1 MVYKKMQKK
10 VLVGLILIIVFA
22 VLIFSVPQLIGNRNV
37 APVLSISALVLISIY
52 IVLSLEI
59 IHRGSLAL
67 LGATVIV
74 SAAIVFGALQPEES
88 LDFIIEEAID
98 FNTIGL
104 LLGMMVIVAILGE
117 TGVFYWVGI
126 RATNLSKGN
135 LWKLMLLL
143 STFTAI
149 ASMFID
155 NVTTILLMVPVTLS
169 IVRILK
175 VPPIPFILSQAL
187 VSNIGGSATL
197 IGDPP
202 NILIGSAAN
211 IDFNS
216 FLIYMGPTVAIV
228 FIASLFLLR
237 FFFRKDLHVKD
248 KQGQGEHQIAVENIS
263 ATVQAGELIKSKEGS
278 FIKDKNLLKKCMI
291 VLVGVIALFS
301 LQNIHHLEVSV
312 IALGGAAVL
321 LVISRA
327 HFEKIL
333 HEVDWSTLIFFTG
346 LFIIVGVA
354 QHVGL
359 ISILSSAAINVTG
372 GNFWNTYIMMIWLSG
387 IASAFVDNIPFT
399 ATMIPLVE
407 TLNADPNIAL
417 TVDEFQISP
426 LWWAL
431 ALGADFGG
439 NGTLIGSSAGVVA
452 AGLSERFGYRITFV
466 RWFKIGFPFM
476 LVTLAIATVILPL
489 LTLILMPH

>member
-1 MVYKKMQKK
+1 MQRSQQ
-10 VLVGLILIIVFA
+10 VLDRKHVIGILIILGYA
-22 VLIFSVPQLIGNRNV
+22 LLIFTIPLLVDKQIAPILAIVTVVMV
-37 APVLSISALVLISIY
+37 AVYVLLALD
-52 IVLSLEI
+52 I
-59 IHRGSLAL
+59 IHRSVLAI
-67 LGATVIV
+67 LGGIIAIASAIIFGTINAEDSV
-74 SAAIVFGALQPEES
+74 S
-88 LDFIIEEAID
+88 FIIESID

-104 LLGMMVIVAILGE
+104 LLGMMIIVAILGE

-126 RATNLSKGN
+126 KAGKISKGN

-143 STFTAI
+143 CSFTAV

-169 IVRILK
+169 ITRTLK
-175 VPPIPFILSQAL
+175 VPPIPFILSQ
-187 VSNIGGSATL
+187 VMISNIGGAVTL

-248 KQGQGEHQIAVENIS
+248 KQGQGEHQIAVENSSGTI
-263 ATVQAGELIKSKEGS
+263 QADELKEGT

-301 LQNIHHLEVSV
+301 LQNLHHLEVSV
-312 IALGGAAVL
+312 IALGGAAIL

-333 HEVDWSTLIFFTG
+333 HEVDW
-346 LFIIVGVA
+346 
-354 QHVGL
+354 
-359 ISILSSAAINVTG
+359 
-372 GNFWNTYIMMIWLSG
+372 
-387 IASAFVDNIPFT
+387 
-399 ATMIPLVE
+399 
-407 TLNADPNIAL
+407 
-417 TVDEFQISP
+417 
-426 LWWAL
+426 
-431 ALGADFGG
+431 
-439 NGTLIGSSAGVVA
+439 
-452 AGLSERFGYRITFV
+452 
-466 RWFKIGFPFM
+466 
-476 LVTLAIATVILPL
+476 
-489 LTLILMPH
+489 

>member
-1 MVYKKMQKK
+1 MQKR
-10 VLVGLILIIVFA
+10 VLIGLILIVVFA
-22 VLIFSVPQLIGNRNV
+22 VLIFSIPQVIGKKDV
-37 APVLSISALVLISIY
+37 APVLSISALVLVSIY

-67 LGATVIV
+67 LGATIIV
-74 SAAIVFGALQPEES
+74 AAAIGFGALQPEES

-104 LLGMMVIVAILGE
+104 LLGMMVIVAIFGE

-126 RATNLSKGN
+126 KASNLSKGN

-169 IVRILK
+169 IARILK
-175 VPPIPFILSQAL
+175 VPPIPLILSQAL

-228 FIASLFLLR
+228 FVASLLLLR
-237 FFFRKDLHVKD
+237 FFFRKDLQVKKK
-248 KQGQGEHQIAVENIS
+248 KQEQLTLENDNNKTNLIH
-263 ATVQAGELIKSKEGS
+263 ELIQPDEGS
-278 FIKDKNLLKKCMI
+278 FIKDKNLLKKSMI
-291 VLVGVIALFS
+291 VLIGVIILFS
-301 LQNIHHLEVSV
+301 LQNLHHIEVSV

-321 LVISRA
+321 LVITRA

-333 HEVDWSTLIFFTG
+333 HEVDWATLIFFTG
-346 LFIIVGVA
+346 LFIIVGIA

-359 ISILSSAAINVTG
+359 INILSSAALNVTG
-372 GNFWNTYIMMIWLSG
+372 GNFWNTYIMLIWFSG
-387 IASAFVDNIPFT
+387 ISSAFVDNIPLT
-399 ATMIPLVE
+399 ATMIPFVE

-417 TVDEFQISP
+417 TVDKFQISP

-452 AGLSERFGYRITFV
+452 AGLSERFGYRISFI

-476 LVTLAIATVILPL
+476 LITLAIGTIVLPL
-489 LTLILMPH
+489 FTIILMPH

>member
-1 MVYKKMQKK
+1 MQKK
-10 VLVGLILIIVFA
+10 VLIGLVLIVVFA
-22 VLIFSVPQLIGNRNV
+22 VLIFSIPQLIGKKNI

-52 IVLSLEI
+52 IILSLEI

-67 LGATVIV
+67 LGATIIV
-74 SAAIVFGALQPEES
+74 SAAVGFGALQPEES

-126 RATNLSKGN
+126 KATNLSKGN
-135 LWKLMLLL
+135 LWKLMVLL
-143 STFTAI
+143 STFTAV

-228 FIASLFLLR
+228 FVASLLLLK
-237 FFFRKDLHVKD
+237 FFFRKDLQIIEEEEQH
-248 KQGQGEHQIAVENIS
+248 KQQRPLENGNNDNNS
-263 ATVQAGELIKSKEGS
+263 LTNELIQYKEGS
-278 FIKDKNLLKKCMI
+278 LIKDKNLLKKCMI

-301 LQNIHHLEVSV
+301 LQNLHHLEVSV

-321 LVISRA
+321 LVITRA

-346 LFIIVGVA
+346 LFIIVGIA

-359 ISILSSAAINVTG
+359 IGILSSVAINLTG
-372 GNFWNTYIMMIWLSG
+372 GNFWNTYIMVIWLSG

-407 TLNADPNIAL
+407 ALNADPKIAII
-417 TVDEFQISP
+417 VDEFEISP

-452 AGLSERFGYRITFV
+452 AGLSERFGYRITFI
-466 RWFKIGFPFM
+466 RWLKIGFPFM
-476 LVTLAIATVILPL
+476 LITLGIGTVILPL
-489 LTLILMPH
+489 FTFIIIPH

>member
-1 MVYKKMQKK
+1 MQKK
-10 VLVGLILIIVFA
+10 ILIGIVLIIVFA
-22 VLIFSVPQLIGNRNV
+22 ILIFSVPQLIGKKNV

-67 LGATVIV
+67 LGATIIV
-74 SAAIVFGALQPEES
+74 SAAIGFGALQPEES

-126 RATNLSKGN
+126 KATNLSKGN

-228 FIASLFLLR
+228 FVASLFLLK
-237 FFFRKDLHVKD
+237 FFFRKDLHIKER
-248 KQGQGEHQIAVENIS
+248 QEQREHQLATENPGKTNL
-263 ATVQAGELIKSKEGS
+263 AAELIQPQEGSS

-301 LQNIHHLEVSV
+301 LQNLHHVEVSV
-312 IALGGAAVL
+312 IALGGAAIL

-327 HFEKIL
+327 HFERIL

-346 LFIIVGVA
+346 LFIIVGIA

-359 ISILSSAAINVTG
+359 ISILSSAAINLTG
-372 GNFWNTYIMMIWLSG
+372 GNFWNTYIMIIWLSG

-407 TLNADPNIAL
+407 TLNDEPNIAL

-452 AGLSERFGYRITFV
+452 AGLSEKFGYRISFV
-466 RWFKIGFPFM
+466 RWFKVGFPFM
-476 LVTLAIATVILPL
+476 LVTLAIATVVLPIL
-489 LTLILMPH
+489 TIILMPH

>member
-1 MVYKKMQKK
+1 MQKK
-10 VLVGLILIIVFA
+10 VLIGLVLIVVFA
-22 VLIFSVPQLIGNRNV
+22 VLIFSIPQLIGKKNI

-52 IVLSLEI
+52 IILSLEI

-67 LGATVIV
+67 LGATIIV
-74 SAAIVFGALQPEES
+74 SAAVGFGALQPEES

-126 RATNLSKGN
+126 KATNLSKGN
-135 LWKLMLLL
+135 LWKLMVLL
-143 STFTAI
+143 STFTAV

-202 NILIGSAAN
+202 NILIGSAAS

-228 FIASLFLLR
+228 FVASLLLLK
-237 FFFRKDLHVKD
+237 FFFRKDLQIKEEEQH
-248 KQGQGEHQIAVENIS
+248 KQQRPLENGNNDNNS
-263 ATVQAGELIKSKEGS
+263 LTNELIQYKEGS
-278 FIKDKNLLKKCMI
+278 LIKDKNLLKKCMI

-301 LQNIHHLEVSV
+301 LQNLHHLEVSV

-321 LVISRA
+321 LVITRA

-346 LFIIVGVA
+346 LFIIVGIA

-359 ISILSSAAINVTG
+359 IGILSSVAINLTG
-372 GNFWNTYIMMIWLSG
+372 GNFWNTYIMVIWLSG

-407 TLNADPNIAL
+407 ALNADPKIAQI
-417 TVDEFQISP
+417 VDEFEISP

-452 AGLSERFGYRITFV
+452 AGLSERFGYRITFI
-466 RWFKIGFPFM
+466 RWLKIGFPFM
-476 LVTLAIATVILPL
+476 LITLGIGTVILPL
-489 LTLILMPH
+489 FTFIIIPH

>member
-1 MVYKKMQKK
+1 MQKK
-10 VLVGLILIIVFA
+10 ILIGFVLIIVFA
-22 VLIFSVPQLIGNRNV
+22 VLIFSVPQLIGKKNV
-37 APVLSISALVLISIY
+37 APILSISALILISIY

-67 LGATVIV
+67 LGATIIV
-74 SAAIVFGALQPEES
+74 SAAIGLGALQPEES
-88 LDFIIEEAID
+88 LDFMIEEAID

-126 RATNLSKGN
+126 KASNLSKGN

-143 STFTAI
+143 CTFTAI
-149 ASMFID
+149 VSMFID

-211 IDFNS
+211 IDFNA

-228 FIASLFLLR
+228 FLASLLLLR
-237 FFFRKDLHVKD
+237 FFFRKDLQITE
-248 KQGQGEHQIAVENIS
+248 KQKQELTFENDNNNKINL
-263 ATVQAGELIKSKEGS
+263 THELIQPDEGS
-278 FIKDKNLLKKCMI
+278 FIKDKDLLKKSMI
-291 VLVGVIALFS
+291 VLVGVILLFS
-301 LQNIHHLEVSV
+301 LQNLHHVEVSV

-321 LVISRA
+321 LVITRA

-346 LFIIVGVA
+346 LFIIVGIA

-359 ISILSSAAINVTG
+359 INILSSAAINLTG
-372 GNFWNTYIMMIWLSG
+372 GNFWNTYIMIIWLSG
-387 IASAFVDNIPFT
+387 IASAFIDNIPFT
-399 ATMIPLVE
+399 ATMIPLIE

-417 TVDEFQISP
+417 TVNEFQISP

-431 ALGADFGG
+431 AIGADFGG

-452 AGLSERFGYRITFV
+452 AGLSERFGYRISFI

-476 LVTLAIATVILPL
+476 LITLAIATVILPL
-489 LTLILMPH
+489 FTIILMPH

>member
-1 MVYKKMQKK
+1 MQQHKR
-10 VLVGLILIIVFA
+10 ILIGLTLIIIFA
-22 VLIFSVPQLIGNRNV
+22 ILIFSIPQLVGKKNV
-37 APVLSISALVLISIY
+37 APILSISALVLISIY

-67 LGATVIV
+67 LGATIIV
-74 SAAIVFGALQPEES
+74 AVAIAFGALQPEES
-88 LDFIIEEAID
+88 LDFIVEEAID

-126 RATNLSKGN
+126 KAGKLSKGS

-155 NVTTILLMVPVTLS
+155 NVTTILLMIPVTLS

-187 VSNIGGSATL
+187 VSNIGGAATL

-211 IDFNS
+211 IEFNS

-228 FIASLFLLR
+228 FVASLLLLK
-237 FFFRKDLHVKD
+237 FFFRKDLQVKEE
-248 KQGQGEHQIAVENIS
+248 QHEQQRPLENGS
-263 ATVQAGELIKSKEGS
+263 NNNDSLLSNELIQPKEGS
-278 FIKDKNLLKKCMI
+278 LIKDKNLLKKCMI

-321 LVISRA
+321 LVITRA
-327 HFEKIL
+327 RFEKIL

-346 LFIIVGVA
+346 LFIIVGIA

-359 ISILSSAAINVTG
+359 IGILSSVVINLTG
-372 GNFWNTYIMMIWLSG
+372 GNFWNTYIMVIWLSG

-407 TLNADPNIAL
+407 ALNADPKIAQI
-417 TVDEFQISP
+417 VDEFEISP

-489 LTLILMPH
+489 LTIILMPH

>member
-1 MVYKKMQKK
+1 M
-10 VLVGLILIIVFA
+10 IIVFG
-22 VLIFSVPQLIGNRNV
+22 VLIFSIPQLIGKKNV
-37 APVLSISALVLISIY
+37 APILSISALVFISIY

-67 LGATVIV
+67 LGATVII
-74 SAAIVFGALQPEES
+74 SAATGFGALQPEES

-104 LLGMMVIVAILGE
+104 LLGMMVIVAIFGE
-117 TGVFYWVGI
+117 SGVFYWVGI
-126 RATNLSKGN
+126 KANNLSKGN
-135 LWKLMLLL
+135 LWKLMLLI

-216 FLIYMGPTVAIV
+216 FLIYMGTTVAIV
-228 FIASLFLLR
+228 FVASLLLLR
-237 FFFRKDLHVKD
+237 FFFRKDLQVKEK
-248 KQGQGEHQIAVENIS
+248 KQQQQLTLENNNNRM
-263 ATVQAGELIKSKEGS
+263 TNLTDELIQPDEGS
-278 FIKDKNLLKKCMI
+278 FIKDKNLLKKSMI
-291 VLVGVIALFS
+291 VLLVVIVLFS
-301 LQNIHHLEVSV
+301 LQNFHHIEVSV

-321 LVISRA
+321 LVITRA
-327 HFEKIL
+327 HFERIL

-346 LFIIVGVA
+346 LFIIVGIA

-359 ISILSSAAINVTG
+359 INILSSTAVNLTG
-372 GNFWNTYIMMIWLSG
+372 GNFWNTYIMIIWFSG
-387 IASAFVDNIPFT
+387 ISSAFVDNIPLT

-417 TVDEFQISP
+417 TVDKFQISP

-452 AGLSERFGYRITFV
+452 AGLSERFGYRISFI

-476 LVTLAIATVILPL
+476 LITLAIATIVLPL
-489 LTLILMPH
+489 FTIILMPR

>member
-1 MVYKKMQKK
+1 MQKK
-10 VLVGLILIIVFA
+10 VLIGLVLIVVFA
-22 VLIFSVPQLIGNRNV
+22 VLIFSIPQLIGKKNV

-52 IVLSLEI
+52 IILSLEI

-67 LGATVIV
+67 LGATIIV
-74 SAAIVFGALQPEES
+74 SAAIGFGALQPEES

-104 LLGMMVIVAILGE
+104 LLGMMVMVAILGE

-126 RATNLSKGN
+126 KATNLSKGN
-135 LWKLMLLL
+135 LWKLMVLL
-143 STFTAI
+143 STFTAV

-211 IDFNS
+211 IEFNS

-228 FIASLFLLR
+228 FVVSLLLLK
-237 FFFRKDLHVKD
+237 FFFRKDLQVKE
-248 KQGQGEHQIAVENIS
+248 KQEQGEGQIATENNNKS
-263 ATVQAGELIKSKEGS
+263 NLADELIQPERGSS

-301 LQNIHHLEVSV
+301 LQNLHHLEVSV
-312 IALGGAAVL
+312 IALGGAAIL
-321 LVISRA
+321 LVITRA
-327 HFEKIL
+327 HFERIL

-346 LFIIVGVA
+346 LFIIVGIA

-359 ISILSSAAINVTG
+359 ISILSSVAINLTG
-372 GNFWNTYIMMIWLSG
+372 GNFWNTYIMVIWLSG

-407 TLNADPNIAL
+407 ALNADPNIAL
-417 TVDEFQISP
+417 TVNEFEISP

-452 AGLSERFGYRITFV
+452 AGLSERFGYRITFI
-466 RWFKIGFPFM
+466 RWLKIGFPFM
-476 LVTLAIATVILPL
+476 LITLAIGTTILPL
-489 LTLILMPH
+489 LTIIIMPH

>member
-1 MVYKKMQKK
+1 MQKK
-10 VLVGLILIIVFA
+10 IIIGIVLIIVFA
-22 VLIFSVPQLIGNRNV
+22 VLIFSVPQLIGKKNV
-37 APVLSISALVLISIY
+37 APILSISALVLVSIY

-67 LGATVIV
+67 LGATILV
-74 SAAIVFGALQPEES
+74 STAIGFGALQPEES

-126 RATNLSKGN
+126 KATNLSKGN

-143 STFTAI
+143 STFTAV

-216 FLIYMGPTVAIV
+216 FLINMGPTVAIV
-228 FIASLFLLR
+228 FIASIFLLR
-237 FFFRKDLHVKD
+237 FFFRKDLHIKER
-248 KQGQGEHQIAVENIS
+248 QGQGEDQLATENQGKTNL
-263 ATVQAGELIKSKEGS
+263 AAELIQPQEGSS

-301 LQNIHHLEVSV
+301 LQNIHHVEVSV

-346 LFIIVGVA
+346 LFIVVGVA

-359 ISILSSAAINVTG
+359 INILSSAAINLTG
-372 GNFWNTYIMMIWLSG
+372 GNFWNTYIMIIWLSG

-407 TLNADPNIAL
+407 TLNDNPKIAL

-431 ALGADFGG
+431 AIGADFGG

-452 AGLSERFGYRITFV
+452 AGLSERFGYHISFV

-476 LVTLAIATVILPL
+476 LVTLAIATIILPL
-489 LTLILMPH
+489 LTIILMPR

>member
-1 MVYKKMQKK
+1 MQKK
-10 VLVGLILIIVFA
+10 ILIGLILIVIFA
-22 VLIFSVPQLIGNRNV
+22 ILIFSVPQVIGAKNV
-37 APVLSISALVLISIY
+37 TPILSISALVLVSIY

-74 SAAIVFGALQPEES
+74 AAAIAFGALQPEES

-104 LLGMMVIVAILGE
+104 LLGLMVIVAILGE

-126 RATNLSKGN
+126 KASKLSKGS

-187 VSNIGGSATL
+187 VSNIGGAATL

-216 FLIYMGPTVAIV
+216 FLINMGPTIAIIFV
-228 FIASLFLLR
+228 ASLFLLR
-237 FFFRKDLHVKD
+237 LFFRKDLRSEKP
-248 KQGQGEHQIAVENIS
+248 
-263 ATVQAGELIKSKEGS
+263 TVDHDNNNSNLINELIQTDQTPL
-278 FIKDKNLLKKCMI
+278 IKDKDTLKKSMI

-321 LVISRA
+321 LVITKS

-359 ISILSSAAINVTG
+359 INILSSAAINLTG
-372 GNFWNTYIMMIWLSG
+372 GNFWTTYIMIIWLSG
-387 IASAFVDNIPFT
+387 IGSAFVDNIPFT
-399 ATMIPLVE
+399 ATMIPLIE
-407 TLNADPNIAL
+407 TLNSDPNIAL
-417 TVDEFQISP
+417 TVNQFQFSP

-431 ALGADFGG
+431 ALGADLGG

-452 AGLSERFGYRITFV
+452 AGLSERFGYRISFN
-466 RWFKIGFPFM
+466 RWFRIGFPFM
-476 LVTLAIATVILPL
+476 LVTLAIGTVILPL
-489 LTLILMPH
+489 FTIILIPH

>member
-1 MVYKKMQKK
+1 MQKK
-10 VLVGLILIIVFA
+10 VLIGLVLIVVFA
-22 VLIFSVPQLIGNRNV
+22 VLIFSIPQLIGKKDI

-52 IVLSLEI
+52 IILSLEI

-67 LGATVIV
+67 LGATIIV
-74 SAAIVFGALQPEES
+74 SAAVGFGALQPEES

-126 RATNLSKGN
+126 KATNLSKGN
-135 LWKLMLLL
+135 LWKLMVLL
-143 STFTAI
+143 STFTAV

-202 NILIGSAAN
+202 NILIGSAAS

-228 FIASLFLLR
+228 FVASLLLLK
-237 FFFRKDLHVKD
+237 FFFRKDLQIIEEEEQH
-248 KQGQGEHQIAVENIS
+248 KQQRPLENGNNDNNS
-263 ATVQAGELIKSKEGS
+263 LTNELIQYKEGS
-278 FIKDKNLLKKCMI
+278 LIKDKNLLKKCMI

-301 LQNIHHLEVSV
+301 LQNLHHLEVSV

-321 LVISRA
+321 LVITRA

-359 ISILSSAAINVTG
+359 IGILSSVAINLTG
-372 GNFWNTYIMMIWLSG
+372 GNFWNTYIMVIWLSG

-407 TLNADPNIAL
+407 ALNADPKIAII
-417 TVDEFQISP
+417 VDEFEISP

-452 AGLSERFGYRITFV
+452 AGLSERFGYRITFI
-466 RWFKIGFPFM
+466 RWLKIGFPFM
-476 LVTLAIATVILPL
+476 LITLGIGTVILPL
-489 LTLILMPH
+489 FTFIIIPH

>member
-1 MVYKKMQKK
+1 MQKK
-10 VLVGLILIIVFA
+10 ILIGFVLIIVFA
-22 VLIFSVPQLIGNRNV
+22 VLIFSVPQLIGKKNV
-37 APVLSISALVLISIY
+37 APILSISALILISIY

-67 LGATVIV
+67 LGATIIV
-74 SAAIVFGALQPEES
+74 SAAIGLGALQPEES
-88 LDFIIEEAID
+88 LDFMIEEAID

-126 RATNLSKGN
+126 KASNLSKGN

-143 STFTAI
+143 CTFTAI
-149 ASMFID
+149 VSMFID

-211 IDFNS
+211 IDFNA

-228 FIASLFLLR
+228 FLASLLLLR
-237 FFFRKDLHVKD
+237 FFFRKDLQITE
-248 KQGQGEHQIAVENIS
+248 KQKQELTLENDNNNKINL
-263 ATVQAGELIKSKEGS
+263 THELIQPDEGS
-278 FIKDKNLLKKCMI
+278 FIKDKDLLKKSMI
-291 VLVGVIALFS
+291 VLVGVIVLFS
-301 LQNIHHLEVSV
+301 LQNLHHVEVSV

-321 LVISRA
+321 LVITRA

-346 LFIIVGVA
+346 LFIIVGIA

-359 ISILSSAAINVTG
+359 INILSSAAINLTG
-372 GNFWNTYIMMIWLSG
+372 GNFWNTYIMIIWLSG
-387 IASAFVDNIPFT
+387 IASAFIDNIPFT
-399 ATMIPLVE
+399 ATMIPLIE

-417 TVDEFQISP
+417 TVNEFQISP

-431 ALGADFGG
+431 AIGADFGG

-452 AGLSERFGYRITFV
+452 AGLSERFGYRISFI

-476 LVTLAIATVILPL
+476 LITLAIATVILPL
-489 LTLILMPH
+489 FTIILMPH

>member
-1 MVYKKMQKK
+1 MQKK
-10 VLVGLILIIVFA
+10 ILIGLVLIIVFG
-22 VLIFSVPQLIGNRNV
+22 VLIFSIPQLIGKENV
-37 APVLSISALVLISIY
+37 APIISISALILISIY

-74 SAAIVFGALQPEES
+74 SAAIGFGALQPEES

-104 LLGMMVIVAILGE
+104 LLGMMVIVAIFGE

-126 RATNLSKGN
+126 KASNLSKGN

-169 IVRILK
+169 IARILK
-175 VPPIPFILSQAL
+175 VPPIPLILSQAL

-228 FIASLFLLR
+228 FVASLLLLR
-237 FFFRKDLHVKD
+237 FFFRKDLQVKKK
-248 KQGQGEHQIAVENIS
+248 KQEQLTLENDNNKTNLIH
-263 ATVQAGELIKSKEGS
+263 ELIQPDEGS
-278 FIKDKNLLKKCMI
+278 FIKDKNLLKKSMI
-291 VLVGVIALFS
+291 VLIGVIILFS
-301 LQNIHHLEVSV
+301 LQNLHHIEVSV

-321 LVISRA
+321 LVITRA

-333 HEVDWSTLIFFTG
+333 HEVDWATLIFFTG
-346 LFIIVGVA
+346 LFIIVGIA

-359 ISILSSAAINVTG
+359 INILSSAALNVTG
-372 GNFWNTYIMMIWLSG
+372 GNFWNTYIMLIWFSG
-387 IASAFVDNIPFT
+387 ISSAFVDNIPLT
-399 ATMIPLVE
+399 ATMIPFVE

-417 TVDEFQISP
+417 TVDKFQISP

-452 AGLSERFGYRITFV
+452 AGLSERFGYRISFI

-476 LVTLAIATVILPL
+476 LITLAIGTIVLPL
-489 LTLILMPH
+489 FTIILMPR

>member
-1 MVYKKMQKK
+1 MQKK
-10 VLVGLILIIVFA
+10 VLIGLVLIAVFA
-22 VLIFSVPQLIGNRNV
+22 VLIFSIPQLIGKKNV

-52 IVLSLEI
+52 IILSLEI

-67 LGATVIV
+67 LGATIIV
-74 SAAIVFGALQPEES
+74 SAAIGFGALQPEES

-126 RATNLSKGN
+126 KATNLSKGN
-135 LWKLMLLL
+135 LWKLMVLL
-143 STFTAI
+143 STFTAV

-169 IVRILK
+169 IVRMLK

-211 IDFNS
+211 IEFNS

-228 FIASLFLLR
+228 FVVSLLLLK
-237 FFFRKDLHVKD
+237 FFFRKDLQVKE
-248 KQGQGEHQIAVENIS
+248 KQEQGEGQIAIENNS
-263 ATVQAGELIKSKEGS
+263 KSSLADELIQPERGSS
-278 FIKDKNLLKKCMI
+278 FIKDKNLLKKCLI

-301 LQNIHHLEVSV
+301 LQNLHHLEVSV
-312 IALGGAAVL
+312 IALGGAAIL
-321 LVISRA
+321 LVITRA

-346 LFIIVGVA
+346 LFIIVGIV

-359 ISILSSAAINVTG
+359 ISILSSVAINLTG
-372 GNFWNTYIMMIWLSG
+372 GNFWNTYIMVIWLSG

-407 TLNADPNIAL
+407 ALNADPNIAL
-417 TVDEFQISP
+417 TVDEFEISP

-452 AGLSERFGYRITFV
+452 AGLSERFGYRITFI
-466 RWFKIGFPFM
+466 RWLKIGFPFM
-476 LVTLAIATVILPL
+476 LITLAIGTTILPL
-489 LTLILMPH
+489 LTIIIMPH

>member
-1 MVYKKMQKK
+1 MQKK
-10 VLVGLILIIVFA
+10 VLIGLVLIVVFA
-22 VLIFSVPQLIGNRNV
+22 VLIFSIPQLTGKKNI

-52 IVLSLEI
+52 IILSLEI

-67 LGATVIV
+67 LGATIIV
-74 SAAIVFGALQPEES
+74 SAAVGFGALQPEES

-126 RATNLSKGN
+126 KATNLSKGN
-135 LWKLMLLL
+135 LWKLMVLL
-143 STFTAI
+143 STFTAV

-228 FIASLFLLR
+228 FVASLLLLR
-237 FFFRKDLHVKD
+237 FFFRKDLQVKKK
-248 KQGQGEHQIAVENIS
+248 KQEQLTLENDNNKTNLIH
-263 ATVQAGELIKSKEGS
+263 ELIQPDEGS
-278 FIKDKNLLKKCMI
+278 FIKDKNLLKKSMI
-291 VLVGVIALFS
+291 VLIGVIILVS
-301 LQNIHHLEVSV
+301 LQNLHHIEVSV

-321 LVISRA
+321 LVITRA

-333 HEVDWSTLIFFTG
+333 HEVDWATLIFFAG

-359 ISILSSAAINVTG
+359 INILSSAAINVTG
-372 GNFWNTYIMMIWLSG
+372 GNFWSTYIMIIWLSG

-399 ATMIPLVE
+399 ATMIPLIE

-417 TVDEFQISP
+417 TVDKFQISP

-452 AGLSERFGYRITFV
+452 AGLSEKFGYRISFN
-466 RWFKIGFPFM
+466 RWFRIGFPFM
-476 LVTLAIATVILPL
+476 LVTLAIGTVILPL
-489 LTLILMPH
+489 FTIILASY

>member
-1 MVYKKMQKK
+1 MQKK
-10 VLVGLILIIVFA
+10 VLIGLVLIAVFA
-22 VLIFSVPQLIGNRNV
+22 VLIFSIPQLIGKKDV

-67 LGATVIV
+67 LGATIIV
-74 SAAIVFGALQPEES
+74 AAAIGFGALQPEES

-104 LLGMMVIVAILGE
+104 LLGMMIIVAILGE

-126 RATNLSKGN
+126 KATNLSQGN

-228 FIASLFLLR
+228 FVVSLFLLK
-237 FFFRKDLHVKD
+237 FFFRKDLRIKE
-248 KQGQGEHQIAVENIS
+248 KQDQGEAQIAIENNGK
-263 ATVQAGELIKSKEGS
+263 TKLAGELIQPQEGSS
-278 FIKDKNLLKKCMI
+278 FIKDKSLLKKCMI

-321 LVISRA
+321 LVITRA

-333 HEVDWSTLIFFTG
+333 HEVDWATLIFFTG
-346 LFIIVGVA
+346 LFVIVGIA

-359 ISILSSAAINVTG
+359 ITILSSAAINLTG
-372 GNFWNTYIMMIWLSG
+372 GNFWNTYIMIIWLSG
-387 IASAFVDNIPFT
+387 IASAFIDNIPFT

-407 TLNADPNIAL
+407 TLNANPKIAL

-452 AGLSERFGYRITFV
+452 AGLSERFGYRISFV

-476 LVTLAIATVILPL
+476 LITLAIGTFILPL
-489 LTLILMPH
+489 LTIVLMPH

>member
-1 MVYKKMQKK
+1 MQKK
-10 VLVGLILIIVFA
+10 VLIGLVLIVVFA
-22 VLIFSVPQLIGNRNV
+22 VLIFSIPQLIGKKNI

-52 IVLSLEI
+52 IILSLEI

-67 LGATVIV
+67 LGATIIV
-74 SAAIVFGALQPEES
+74 SAAVGFGALQPEES

-126 RATNLSKGN
+126 KATNLSKGN
-135 LWKLMLLL
+135 LWKLMVLL
-143 STFTAI
+143 STFTAV

-202 NILIGSAAN
+202 NILIGSAAS

-228 FIASLFLLR
+228 FVASLLLLK
-237 FFFRKDLHVKD
+237 FFFRKDLQIKEEEEQH
-248 KQGQGEHQIAVENIS
+248 KQQRPLENGNNDNNS
-263 ATVQAGELIKSKEGS
+263 LTNELIQYKEGS
-278 FIKDKNLLKKCMI
+278 LIKDKNLLKKCMI
-291 VLVGVIALFS
+291 VLIGVIALFS
-301 LQNIHHLEVSV
+301 LQNLHHLEVSV

-321 LVISRA
+321 LVITRA

-346 LFIIVGVA
+346 LFIIVGIA

-359 ISILSSAAINVTG
+359 IGILSSVVINLTG
-372 GNFWNTYIMMIWLSG
+372 GNFWNTYIMVIWLSG

-407 TLNADPNIAL
+407 ALNADPKIAQI
-417 TVDEFQISP
+417 VDEFEISP

-452 AGLSERFGYRITFV
+452 AGLSERFGYRITFI
-466 RWFKIGFPFM
+466 RWLKIGFPFM
-476 LVTLAIATVILPL
+476 LITLGIGTVILPL
-489 LTLILMPH
+489 FTFIIIPH

>member
-1 MVYKKMQKK
+1 MQKK
-10 VLVGLILIIVFA
+10 VLIGLVLIVVFA
-22 VLIFSVPQLIGNRNV
+22 VLIFSIPQLIGKKDI

-52 IVLSLEI
+52 IILSLEI

-67 LGATVIV
+67 LGATIIV
-74 SAAIVFGALQPEES
+74 SAAVGFGALQPEES

-126 RATNLSKGN
+126 KATNLSKGN
-135 LWKLMLLL
+135 LWKLMVLL
-143 STFTAI
+143 STFTAV

-202 NILIGSAAN
+202 NILIGSAAS

-228 FIASLFLLR
+228 FVASLLLLK
-237 FFFRKDLHVKD
+237 FFFRKDLQIKEEEEQH
-248 KQGQGEHQIAVENIS
+248 KQQRPLENGNNDNNS
-263 ATVQAGELIKSKEGS
+263 LTNELIQYKEGS
-278 FIKDKNLLKKCMI
+278 LIKDKNLLKKCMI

-301 LQNIHHLEVSV
+301 LQNLHHLEVSV

-321 LVISRA
+321 LVITRA

-346 LFIIVGVA
+346 LFIIVGIA

-359 ISILSSAAINVTG
+359 IGILSSVAINLTG
-372 GNFWNTYIMMIWLSG
+372 GNFWNTYIMVIWLSG

-407 TLNADPNIAL
+407 ALNADPKIAQI
-417 TVDEFQISP
+417 VDEFEISP

-452 AGLSERFGYRITFV
+452 AGLSERFGYRITFI
-466 RWFKIGFPFM
+466 RWLKIGFPFM
-476 LVTLAIATVILPL
+476 LITLGIGTVILPL
-489 LTLILMPH
+489 FTFIIIPH

>member
-1 MVYKKMQKK
+1 MQKK
-10 VLVGLILIIVFA
+10 VLIGLILIVVFA
-22 VLIFSVPQLIGNRNV
+22 VLIFSIPQLIGKKNV
-37 APVLSISALVLISIY
+37 APVLSISALVLVSIY

-67 LGATVIV
+67 LGATIIV
-74 SAAIVFGALQPEES
+74 SAAIGFGALQPEES

-104 LLGMMVIVAILGE
+104 LLGMMIIVAILGE

-126 RATNLSKGN
+126 KAANLSKGN

-143 STFTAI
+143 STFTAV

-211 IDFNS
+211 IEFNS

-228 FIASLFLLR
+228 LVASLFLLK
-237 FFFRKDLHVKD
+237 FFFRSDL
-248 KQGQGEHQIAVENIS
+248 QIKEEEQHKPQRPLEKGNNNNNS
-263 ATVQAGELIKSKEGS
+263 FLTNHLMQPREGS
-278 FIKDKNLLKKCMI
+278 IIKDKNLLKKCMI

-312 IALGGAAVL
+312 IALGGAAIL
-321 LVISRA
+321 LVITRA
-327 HFEKIL
+327 HFERIL

-346 LFIIVGVA
+346 LFIIVGIA

-359 ISILSSAAINVTG
+359 ISILSSVAINLTG
-372 GNFWNTYIMMIWLSG
+372 GNFWNTYIMIIWLSG

-407 TLNADPNIAL
+407 ALNADPNIAL
-417 TVDEFQISP
+417 TVNEFEISP

-452 AGLSERFGYRITFV
+452 AGLSERFGYRITFI
-466 RWFKIGFPFM
+466 RWLKIGFPFM
-476 LVTLAIATVILPL
+476 LITLAIGTVILPI
-489 LTLILMPH
+489 LTIMIMPH

>member
-1 MVYKKMQKK
+1 MQKK
-10 VLVGLILIIVFA
+10 VLIGLVLIVVFA
-22 VLIFSVPQLIGNRNV
+22 VLIFSIPQLIGKKNI

-52 IVLSLEI
+52 IILSLEI

-67 LGATVIV
+67 LGATIIV
-74 SAAIVFGALQPEES
+74 SAAVGFGALQPEES

-126 RATNLSKGN
+126 KATNLSKGN
-135 LWKLMLLL
+135 LWKLMVLL
-143 STFTAI
+143 STFTAV

-228 FIASLFLLR
+228 FVASLLLLK
-237 FFFRKDLHVKD
+237 FFFRKDLQIKEEEQH
-248 KQGQGEHQIAVENIS
+248 KQQRPLENGNNDNNSLTNEFI
-263 ATVQAGELIKSKEGS
+263 QYKEGS
-278 FIKDKNLLKKCMI
+278 LIKDKNLLKKCMI

-301 LQNIHHLEVSV
+301 LQNLHHLEVSV

-321 LVISRA
+321 LVITRA

-346 LFIIVGVA
+346 LFIIVGIA

-359 ISILSSAAINVTG
+359 IGILSSVAINLTG
-372 GNFWNTYIMMIWLSG
+372 GNFWNTYIMVIWLSG

-399 ATMIPLVE
+399 ATMIPLIE
-407 TLNADPNIAL
+407 ALNADPKIAQI
-417 TVDEFQISP
+417 VDEFEISP

-452 AGLSERFGYRITFV
+452 AGLSERFGYRITFI
-466 RWFKIGFPFM
+466 RWLKIGFPFM
-476 LVTLAIATVILPL
+476 LITLGIGTVILPL
-489 LTLILMPH
+489 FTFIIIPH

>member
-1 MVYKKMQKK
+1 MQKK
-10 VLVGLILIIVFA
+10 VLIGLVLIVVFA
-22 VLIFSVPQLIGNRNV
+22 VLIFSIPKLIGKENV

-67 LGATVIV
+67 LGATIIV
-74 SAAIVFGALQPEES
+74 TAAIGFGALQPEES

-126 RATNLSKGN
+126 KATNLSKGN

-211 IDFNS
+211 IEFNS

-228 FIASLFLLR
+228 FVASLLLLK
-237 FFFRKDLHVKD
+237 FFFRKDLQIKERLH
-248 KQGQGEHQIAVENIS
+248 EHQRALEPDNNNNKS
-263 ATVQAGELIKSKEGS
+263 YLTSELMQPKEGS
-278 FIKDKNLLKKCMI
+278 FIKNKILLMKCMI

-301 LQNIHHLEVSV
+301 LQNLHHLEVSV
-312 IALGGAAVL
+312 IALGGAAIL
-321 LVISRA
+321 LVITRA

-346 LFIIVGVA
+346 LFIIVGIA

-359 ISILSSAAINVTG
+359 ISILASVAIDLTG
-372 GNFWNTYIMMIWLSG
+372 GNFWNTYIMIIWLSG

-407 TLNADPNIAL
+407 ALNADPNIAL
-417 TVDEFQISP
+417 TVDEFEISP

-452 AGLSERFGYRITFV
+452 AGLSERFGYRITFI
-466 RWFKIGFPFM
+466 RWLKIGFPFM
-476 LVTLAIATVILPL
+476 LITLAIGTVILPL
-489 LTLILMPH
+489 LTVIIMPH

>member
-1 MVYKKMQKK
+1 MQKK
-10 VLVGLILIIVFA
+10 TLIGLVIIIVFG
-22 VLIFSVPQLIGNRNV
+22 VLIFSIPQLTGKKNV
-37 APVLSISALVLISIY
+37 APILSISALVLISIY

-74 SAAIVFGALQPEES
+74 SAAIGFGALQPEES

-126 RATNLSKGN
+126 KAGKLSKGS

-187 VSNIGGSATL
+187 VSNVGGAATL

-202 NILIGSAAN
+202 NIMIGSAAN

-216 FLIYMGPTVAIV
+216 FLINMGPTIAIIFV
-228 FIASLFLLR
+228 ASLLLLR
-237 FFFRKDLHVKD
+237 FFFRKDIGVQ
-248 KQGQGEHQIAVENIS
+248 KQVADRNSNNNLVNELLQIDQTS
-263 ATVQAGELIKSKEGS
+263 L
-278 FIKDKNLLKKCMI
+278 IKDKDTLKKSMI
-291 VLVGVIALFS
+291 VLIGVIALFS
-301 LQNIHHLEVSV
+301 LQNVHHLEVSV

-321 LVISRA
+321 LVITRA

-346 LFIIVGVA
+346 LFIIIGIA
-354 QHVGL
+354 QHIGL
-359 ISILSSAAINVTG
+359 INILSTAAVYFTG
-372 GNFWNTYIMMIWLSG
+372 GNFWNTYIMIIWFSG
-387 IASAFVDNIPFT
+387 ISSAFVDNIPLT

-417 TVDEFQISP
+417 TVDKFQISP

-452 AGLSERFGYRITFV
+452 AGLSERFGYRISFI

-476 LVTLAIATVILPL
+476 LITLAIGTIVLPL
-489 LTLILMPH
+489 FTIILMPR

>member
-1 MVYKKMQKK
+1 MIVQKK
-10 VLVGLILIIVFA
+10 VLIGLVLILVFA
-22 VLIFSVPQLIGNRNV
+22 VLIFSVPQLFGKKNV
-37 APVLSISALVLISIY
+37 TPVLSISALVLISIY

-67 LGATVIV
+67 LGATIILSV
-74 SAAIVFGALQPEES
+74 AIGFGALQPEDS

-126 RATNLSKGN
+126 KATNLSKGN

-149 ASMFID
+149 TSMFID

-169 IVRILK
+169 IVRVLK

-228 FIASLFLLR
+228 FVASLFLLR
-237 FFFRKDLHVKD
+237 FFFRKDLQIKE
-248 KQGQGEHQIAVENIS
+248 KQEQGEAQITIENNSKINL
-263 ATVQAGELIKSKEGS
+263 ADELIQPESS

-291 VLVGVIALFS
+291 VLVGVITLFS
-301 LQNIHHLEVSV
+301 LQNLHHLEVSV
-312 IALGGAAVL
+312 IALGGATIL
-321 LVISRA
+321 LVITRT

-333 HEVDWSTLIFFTG
+333 HEVDWATLIFFTG
-346 LFIIVGVA
+346 LFIIIGIA

-359 ISILSSAAINVTG
+359 ISILSSAAINLTG
-372 GNFWNTYIMMIWLSG
+372 GNFWNTYIMIIWLSG

-399 ATMIPLVE
+399 ATMIPLIE
-407 TLNADPNIAL
+407 TLNANPKIAL
-417 TVDEFQISP
+417 TVDEFQTSP

-431 ALGADFGG
+431 AIGADFGG

-452 AGLSERFGYRITFV
+452 AGLSERFGYRISFI

-476 LVTLAIATVILPL
+476 LVTLAISTIILPL
-489 LTLILMPH
+489 LTIILMPH

>member
-1 MVYKKMQKK
+1 MQKK
-10 VLVGLILIIVFA
+10 ILIGLVLIIVFA
-22 VLIFSVPQLIGNRNV
+22 VLIFSIPQLIGKKNV
-37 APVLSISALVLISIY
+37 APILSISALVLISIY
-52 IVLSLEI
+52 IILSLEI
-59 IHRGSLAL
+59 IHRASLAL

-74 SAAIVFGALQPEES
+74 SAAIGFGALQPEES
-88 LDFIIEEAID
+88 LDFMIEEAID

-104 LLGMMVIVAILGE
+104 LLGMMIIVAILGE
-117 TGVFYWVGI
+117 TGVFYWVGMK
-126 RATNLSKGN
+126 ASNLSKGS

-216 FLIYMGPTVAIV
+216 FLVYMGPTVAIV
-228 FIASLFLLR
+228 FVASLILFK
-237 FFFRKDLHVKD
+237 FFFRKDLKVRE
-248 KQGQGEHQIAVENIS
+248 KQTTIENNNDIILISEQIQRDDS
-263 ATVQAGELIKSKEGS
+263 SL
-278 FIKDKNLLKKCMI
+278 IKDKSLLKKSMT
-291 VLVGVIALFS
+291 VLIGVIILFS
-301 LQNIHHLEVSV
+301 LQNLHHIEVSV

-321 LVISRA
+321 LVITRA
-327 HFEKIL
+327 HFEKIS
-333 HEVDWSTLIFFTG
+333 HEVDWSTLIFFIG
-346 LFIIVGVA
+346 LFIIVGIA

-359 ISILSSAAINVTG
+359 INILSSAAINLTG
-372 GNFWNTYIMMIWLSG
+372 GNFWNTYIMIIWLSG
-387 IASAFVDNIPFT
+387 ISSAFVDNIPFT
-399 ATMIPLVE
+399 ATMIPLIE
-407 TLNADPNIAL
+407 TLNADPNIGL
-417 TVDEFQISP
+417 TVKEFQISP

-439 NGTLIGSSAGVVA
+439 NGTLVGSSAGVVA
-452 AGLSERFGYRITFV
+452 AGLSERFGYRISFI

-476 LVTLAIATVILPL
+476 LITLAIATIVLPL
-489 LTLILMPH
+489 LTIISMPH

>member
-1 MVYKKMQKK
+1 MQKK
-10 VLVGLILIIVFA
+10 VLIGLVLIVVFA
-22 VLIFSVPQLIGNRNV
+22 VLIFSIPKLIGKGDV
-37 APVLSISALVLISIY
+37 APVLSISTLVLISIY
-52 IVLSLEI
+52 IVLSLEV

-67 LGATVIV
+67 LGATIIV
-74 SAAIVFGALQPEES
+74 AAAIGFGALQPEES
-88 LDFIIEEAID
+88 LDFMIEEAID

-126 RATNLSKGN
+126 KAANLSKGN

-211 IDFNS
+211 IEFNS

-228 FIASLFLLR
+228 FVASLFLLK
-237 FFFRKDLHVKD
+237 FFFRKDL
-248 KQGQGEHQIAVENIS
+248 QIKERQYENQRALEADNNDNKS
-263 ATVQAGELIKSKEGS
+263 YLTSELMQPKEGS
-278 FIKDKNLLKKCMI
+278 FIKDKSLLTKCMI

-301 LQNIHHLEVSV
+301 LQNLHHLEVSV
-312 IALGGAAVL
+312 IALGGAAIL
-321 LVISRA
+321 LVITRA

-346 LFIIVGVA
+346 LFIIVGIA

-359 ISILSSAAINVTG
+359 ITILSSVAIDLTG
-372 GNFWNTYIMMIWLSG
+372 GNFWNTYIMIIWLSG

-407 TLNADPNIAL
+407 ALNADPNIAL
-417 TVDEFQISP
+417 TVNEFEISP

-452 AGLSERFGYRITFV
+452 AGLSERFGYRITFI
-466 RWFKIGFPFM
+466 RWLKIGFPFM
-476 LVTLAIATVILPL
+476 LITLAIGTVILPL
-489 LTLILMPH
+489 LTIIIIPH

>member
-1 MVYKKMQKK
+1 MQKK
-10 VLVGLILIIVFA
+10 ILISFVLIIVFA
-22 VLIFSVPQLIGNRNV
+22 VLIFSVPQLIGKKNV
-37 APVLSISALVLISIY
+37 APILSISALILISIY

-67 LGATVIV
+67 LGATIIV
-74 SAAIVFGALQPEES
+74 SAAIGLGALQPEES
-88 LDFIIEEAID
+88 LDFMIEEAID

-126 RATNLSKGN
+126 KASNLSKGN

-143 STFTAI
+143 CTFTAI
-149 ASMFID
+149 VSMFID

-211 IDFNS
+211 IDFNA

-228 FIASLFLLR
+228 FLASLLLLR
-237 FFFRKDLHVKD
+237 FFFRKDLQITE
-248 KQGQGEHQIAVENIS
+248 KQKQELTLENDNNNKINL
-263 ATVQAGELIKSKEGS
+263 THELIQPDEGS
-278 FIKDKNLLKKCMI
+278 FIKDKDLLKKSMI
-291 VLVGVIALFS
+291 VLVGVIVLFS
-301 LQNIHHLEVSV
+301 LQNLHHVEVSV

-321 LVISRA
+321 LVITRA

-346 LFIIVGVA
+346 LFIIVGIA

-359 ISILSSAAINVTG
+359 INILSSAAINLTG
-372 GNFWNTYIMMIWLSG
+372 GNFWNTYIMISWLSG
-387 IASAFVDNIPFT
+387 IASAFIDNIPFT
-399 ATMIPLVE
+399 ATMIPLIE

-417 TVDEFQISP
+417 TVNEFQISP

-431 ALGADFGG
+431 AIGADFGG

-452 AGLSERFGYRITFV
+452 AGLSERFGYRISFI

-476 LVTLAIATVILPL
+476 LITLAIATVILPL
-489 LTLILMPH
+489 FTIILMPH

>member
-1 MVYKKMQKK
+1 MQKK
-10 VLVGLILIIVFA
+10 ILIGIVLIIVFA
-22 VLIFSVPQLIGNRNV
+22 ILIFSVPQLIGKKNV

-67 LGATVIV
+67 LGATIIV
-74 SAAIVFGALQPEES
+74 SAAIGFGALQPEES

-126 RATNLSKGN
+126 KATNLSKGN

-228 FIASLFLLR
+228 FVASLFLLK
-237 FFFRKDLHVKD
+237 FFFRKDLHIKER
-248 KQGQGEHQIAVENIS
+248 QEQREHQLATENHGKTNL
-263 ATVQAGELIKSKEGS
+263 AAELIQPQEGSS

-291 VLVGVIALFS
+291 VLVGVIVLFS
-301 LQNIHHLEVSV
+301 LQNLHHLEVSV
-312 IALGGAAVL
+312 IALGGAAIL

-346 LFIIVGVA
+346 LFIIVGIA

-359 ISILSSAAINVTG
+359 ISILSSAAINLTG
-372 GNFWNTYIMMIWLSG
+372 GNFWNTYIMIIWLSG

-407 TLNADPNIAL
+407 TLNNEPNIAL

-452 AGLSERFGYRITFV
+452 AGLSEKFGYRISFV
-466 RWFKIGFPFM
+466 RWFKVGFPFM
-476 LVTLAIATVILPL
+476 LVTLAIATVVLPIL
-489 LTLILMPH
+489 TIILMPH

>member
-1 MVYKKMQKK
+1 MQKK
-10 VLVGLILIIVFA
+10 ILIGLVLIIVFG
-22 VLIFSVPQLIGNRNV
+22 VLIFSIPQLIGKENV
-37 APVLSISALVLISIY
+37 APIISISALILISIY

-67 LGATVIV
+67 LGATVII
-74 SAAIVFGALQPEES
+74 SAAIGFGALQPEES

-104 LLGMMVIVAILGE
+104 LLGMMVIVAIFGE

-126 RATNLSKGN
+126 KASNLSKGN

-169 IVRILK
+169 IARILK
-175 VPPIPFILSQAL
+175 VPPIPLILSQAL

-228 FIASLFLLR
+228 FVASLLLLR
-237 FFFRKDLHVKD
+237 FFFRKDLQVKKK
-248 KQGQGEHQIAVENIS
+248 KQEQLTLENDNNKTNLIH
-263 ATVQAGELIKSKEGS
+263 ELIQPDEGS
-278 FIKDKNLLKKCMI
+278 FIKDKNLLKKSMI
-291 VLVGVIALFS
+291 VLIGVIILFS
-301 LQNIHHLEVSV
+301 LQNLHHIEVSV

-321 LVISRA
+321 LVITRA

-333 HEVDWSTLIFFTG
+333 HEVDWATLIFFTG
-346 LFIIVGVA
+346 LFIIVGIA

-359 ISILSSAAINVTG
+359 INILSSAALNVTG
-372 GNFWNTYIMMIWLSG
+372 GNFWNTYIMLIWFSG
-387 IASAFVDNIPFT
+387 ISSAFVDNIPLT
-399 ATMIPLVE
+399 ATMIPFVE

-417 TVDEFQISP
+417 TVDKFQISP

-452 AGLSERFGYRITFV
+452 AGLSERFGYRISFI

-476 LVTLAIATVILPL
+476 LITLAIGTIVLPL
-489 LTLILMPH
+489 FTIILMPR

>member
-1 MVYKKMQKK
+1 MQKK
-10 VLVGLILIIVFA
+10 VLIGVLLIVVFA
-22 VLIFSVPQLIGNRNV
+22 VLIFSIPQLIGKKNV

-52 IVLSLEI
+52 IILSLEI

-67 LGATVIV
+67 LGATIIV
-74 SAAIVFGALQPEES
+74 SAAIGFGALQPEES

-126 RATNLSKGN
+126 KATNLSKGS
-135 LWKLMLLL
+135 LWKLMVLL
-143 STFTAI
+143 STFTAV

-211 IDFNS
+211 IEFNS

-228 FIASLFLLR
+228 FVVSLLLLK
-237 FFFRKDLHVKD
+237 FFFRKDLQVKE
-248 KQGQGEHQIAVENIS
+248 KQEQGEGQIAIENNS
-263 ATVQAGELIKSKEGS
+263 ESSLANELIQPERGSS
-278 FIKDKNLLKKCMI
+278 FIKDKKLLKKCMI

-301 LQNIHHLEVSV
+301 LQNLHHLEVSV
-312 IALGGAAVL
+312 IALGGAAIL
-321 LVISRA
+321 LVITRVR
-327 HFEKIL
+327 FEKIL
-333 HEVDWSTLIFFTG
+333 HEVDWATLIFFTG
-346 LFIIVGVA
+346 LFIIVGIA

-359 ISILSSAAINVTG
+359 ISILSSVAINLTG
-372 GNFWNTYIMMIWLSG
+372 GNFWNTYIMVIWVSG

-407 TLNADPNIAL
+407 ALNADPNIAL
-417 TVDEFQISP
+417 TVNEFEISP

-452 AGLSERFGYRITFV
+452 AGLSERFGYRITFI
-466 RWFKIGFPFM
+466 RWLKIGFPFM
-476 LVTLAIATVILPL
+476 LITLAIGTTILPL
-489 LTLILMPH
+489 LTIIIMPH